1 MDYSKILAKSFQK
14 IEKYIS
20 KNKDDTVSTSIY
32 LNPKELKAKLS
43 LSLSKEGTDE
53 DEFLNLLDDYLKFS
67 VRTGK
72 KQFLNQLYSGFNLP
86 AFLGEVFSALT
97 NTSMY
102 TYEVAPVATL
112 IEKEMINFLNTYANY
127 KNGDGIFTTGGS
139 NSNLLAMFSAR
150 NRIFPKSRFEG
161 YNGKEHLVA
170 FVNEYAHYS
179 FDTAANLIGIGSN
192 NVVKIKTNKN
202 GNILIDEFEKAILK
216 AVAEG
221 KKPFFAVA
229 TCGTTLLGAFD
240 PINEMAELCKKYGI
254 WLHLDGAFGGSL
266 ILSKKNA
273 PLFEG
278 VEKTDSFSWNP
289 HKLMNIP
296 LICSVLLVKQRG
308 TLQKNMSD
316 INTDYIF
323 HDKDEIEDLGK
334 KSIQCG
340 RRVDAL
346 KLWLALKYY
355 GISGYE
361 KRMNKLIEQAKYAES
376 IVNEHKKLELMAERQ
391 SVAICFRYL
400 PTNKNINLNDF
411 NLKLRENLR
420 KSGKTLVNYGYLN
433 DTLLIRLVI
442 TNGEMKSSDVDTFF
456 NYILKEGK
464 KLELNFL
471 QIKNY

>member
-1 MDYSKILAKSFQK
+1 MNHSKILAESFEK
-14 IEKYIS
+14 IEKYINE
-20 KNKDDTVSTSIY
+20 NKDETLPVSIY
-32 LNPKELKAKLS
+32 LTPKELKTKLS
-43 LSLSKEGTDE
+43 LSLSKQGVDE
-53 DEFLNLLDDYLKFS
+53 NDFLSLLDDYLKFS

-112 IEKEMINFLNTYANY
+112 IEKEMIDFLNSYTNY
-127 KNGDGIFTTGGS
+127 KNGDGIFVTGGS
-139 NSNLLAMFSAR
+139 NSNFLAMFSAR
-150 NRIFPKSRFEG
+150 NHLLPHSRFDG
-161 YNGKEHLVA
+161 YKGQENLVA
-170 FVNEYAHYS
+170 FANEYAHYS
-179 FDTAANLIGIGSN
+179 IDTAANIIGIGSN
-192 NVVKIKTNKN
+192 NVIKIKTNKN
-202 GNILIDEFEKAILK
+202 GNILPEEFEKAILK
-216 AVAEG
+216 AIAEG

-240 PINEMAELCKKYGI
+240 PINEMAALCEKYGI
-254 WLHLDGAFGGSL
+254 WLHVDGAFGGSL

-273 PLFEG
+273 HLFEG
-278 VEKTDSFSWNP
+278 IEKTDSFSWNP

-308 TLQKNMSD
+308 TFQKNISD
-316 INTDYIF
+316 INADYIF
-323 HDKDEIEDLGK
+323 HDKEEIEDLGK

-361 KRMNKLIEQAKYAES
+361 KRMENLMKQAKYAET
-376 IVNEHKKLELMAERQ
+376 IINKNKKLELMAKRQ
-391 SVAICFRYL
+391 SVALCFRYV
-400 PTNKNINLNDF
+400 PANTNINLNEF

-433 DTLLIRLVI
+433 KDLVIRLVI
-442 TNGEMKSSDVDTFF
+442 TNGEMKENDVNTFF
-456 NYILKEGK
+456 DYIMEEGRN
-464 KLELNFL
+464 LELSFG
-471 QIKNY
+471 

>member
-1 MDYSKILAKSFQK
+1 MKHSKILAQSFEK
-14 IEKYIS
+14 IEKYINE
-20 KNKDDTVSTSIY
+20 NKDDTVSTSIY

-43 LSLSKEGTDE
+43 LSLSKEGTNE
-53 DEFLNLLDDYLKFS
+53 NEFLTLLDDYLKFS

-112 IEKEMINFLNTYANY
+112 IEKEMIDFLNSYTKY
-127 KNGDGIFTTGGS
+127 KNGDGIFVTGGS

-150 NRIFPKSRFEG
+150 NHLLPQNRFEG
-161 YNGKEHLVA
+161 YNGQEHLVA

-179 FDTAANLIGIGSN
+179 FETAANLIGIGSN
-192 NVVKIKTNKN
+192 NVIKVKTNKN
-202 GNILIDEFEKAILK
+202 GSILPKQFEKAILK
-216 AVAEG
+216 AIAEG
-221 KKPFFAVA
+221 KKPFFATA

-240 PINEMAELCKKYGI
+240 PIEEMATLCEKYGI
-254 WLHLDGAFGGSL
+254 WLHVDGAFGGSL
-266 ILSKKNA
+266 ILSKKNS

-278 VEKTDSFSWNP
+278 IDRANSFSWNP

-323 HDKDEIEDLGK
+323 HDKEEIEDLGK

-355 GISGYE
+355 GTSGYE
-361 KRMNKLIEQAKYAES
+361 KRMDNLIEQAKFAENF
-376 IVNEHKKLELMAERQ
+376 INKNKKLELMAKRQ
-391 SVAICFRYL
+391 SVAVCFRYV
-400 PTNKNINLNDF
+400 PNNRNINLNEF

-420 KSGKTLVNYGYLN
+420 KTGKTLVNYGYLN
-433 DTLLIRLVI
+433 KNLIIRLVI
-442 TNGEMKSSDVDTFF
+442 TNGEMKENDVNKFF
-456 NYILKEGK
+456 DYIIKEGQE
-464 KLELNFL
+464 LELSF
-471 QIKNY
+471 